1 MLHTFNIREELLW
14 HREAREGVRGKL
26 PSEGDLDGRGEA
38 GGEEV
43 SREVGVHGQQLAGL
57 AGSQLDAVLHG
68 GRQGHLGE
76 RVAGIDSCHL
86 NRHIVRMFVNI
97 YLAATTT

>member
-1 MLHTFNIREELLW
+1 M
-14 HREAREGVRGKL
+14 L
-26 PSEGDLDGRGEA
+26 PSEGNLDGCGEA

-43 SREVGVHGQQLAGL
+43 SREVRVHGKQLAGL

-76 RVAGIDSCHL
+76 RVAGIDGCHL
-86 NRHIVRMFVNI
+86 NRQNGTVFGYI
-97 YLAATTT
+97 

>member
-1 MLHTFNIREELLW
+1 MRET
-14 HREAREGVRGKL
+14 L

-43 SREVGVHGQQLAGL
+43 GWEVGVHGQQLAGL

-68 GRQGHLGE
+68 GRQGHLGKW
-76 RVAGIDSCHL
+76 VAGIDGCHL
-86 NRHIVRMFVNI
+86 NRQNMTVRVH
-97 YLAATTT
+97 LLTT